1 MSMNKTEL
9 VDAIAAK
16 ANITKVAA
24 KNALEATLTA
34 ITDSL
39 EKGDSV
45 QLVGFGTFKVN
56 SRKARTGRNPKTG
69 KEIKI
74 AATTVPAFVA
84 GKGLK
89 DAVK

>member
-24 KNALEATLTA
+24 KTALEATLSA
-34 ITDSL
+34 VSDSL
-39 EKGDSV
+39 QKGEAV

-74 AATTVPAFVA
+74 AATKVPAFVA

-89 DAVK
+89 DTVK

>member
-1 MSMNKTEL
+1 MNKTEL
-9 VDAIAAK
+9 VDAIASK
-16 ANITKVAA
+16 ANITKAAA
-24 KNALEATLTA
+24 KTALEATLEA
-34 ITDSL
+34 IS
-39 EKGDSV
+39 ESMKKGDSV

-69 KEIKI
+69 AEIKI
-74 AATTVPAFVA
+74 AATKVPAFVA

>member
-1 MSMNKTEL
+1 MNKTEL

>member
-9 VDAIAAK
+9 VDAIATK

-34 ITDSL
+34 ITESL